1 MARFP
6 APQKAFQGAAGQD
19 ALLTSSPQRCRTTEN
34 GGGKSLA
41 QKQKPCTHGGR
52 TPMADK
58 SNDPVAIWQTM
69 VGEMEKGF
77 NAFAN
82 QAMASPEFSKVVNQV
97 GGVTAGAQ
105 KQLGDL
111 MEKYLASMNLP
122 SRAQMV
128 GMAERLQSIEGQ
140 LNEIKATLHQMQTS
154 SGAPQEESADARP
167 RRTRKPPSSGG
178 EQK

>member
-1 MARFP
+1 MIFRVAEGLAGAGSRQIAMLTAP
-6 APQKAFQGAAGQD
+6 AQQCGMPQNSGAEA
-19 ALLTSSPQRCRTTEN
+19 ALAAIS
-34 GGGKSLA
+34 GG
-41 QKQKPCTHGGR
+41 

-58 SNDPVAIWQTM
+58 SNDPVAMWQNM
-69 VGEMEKGF
+69 IGEMEKGF

-97 GGVTAGAQ
+97 GGATAGAQ

-111 MEKYLASMNLP
+111 MEKYLVSMNLP

-128 GMAERLQSIEGQ
+128 GMAERIQSIEGQ
-140 LNEIKATLHQMQTS
+140 LNEIKALLQQVHHNS
-154 SGAPQEESADARP
+154 LAPEGGHSAPRP
-167 RRTRKPPSSGG
+167 PRTKRPPSEG